1 MESQGC
7 GVAKSIMD
15 RDALKCA
22 SYLLNLLVLISVT
35 DFFFSNVL
43 GMRSIMAL
51 MSRKSGKLTTLTW

>member
-22 SYLLNLLVLISVT
+22 GYLLNLLVLISVT
-35 DFFFSNVL
+35 DYIYIF
-43 GMRSIMAL
+43 
-51 MSRKSGKLTTLTW
+51 